1 MWRREFDRLPV
12 KMNVK
17 YVNGTTEHMGT
28 LLNLSEKGM
37 FISSRVHLP
46 MKPQIN
52 VFIPVGNDTLRV
64 TARIRSFG
72 VGQNYCRGLGVE
84 IIKPPQKYID
94 FISVLRT
101 AAKRTE

>member
-1 MWRREFDRLPV
+1 MWRREFDRLPA
-12 KMNVK
+12 KIKVK
-17 YVNGTTEHMGT
+17 YINGTTEHIGT

-37 FISSRVHLP
+37 FISSRVRLP

-52 VFIPVGNDTLRV
+52 VFIPVENDTLRV

-72 VGQNYCRGLGVE
+72 VGQNYCCGLGVE
-84 IIKPPQKYID
+84 IIKPPQKYLD
-94 FISVLRT
+94 FISVLKI